1 MDDNLPP
8 LKPFL
13 VRAIHEWCCE
23 YGYTPY
29 LAVAVDA
36 QTLVPREYVKEGQI
50 VLNLGLEATR
60 QLNLGNDVISFTA
73 RFNGVARPISIP
85 LDNVA
90 AIYARENGQGMA
102 FEPRLA
108 TEAADT
114 LAVVAT
120 PGQEASGSAAEAATA
135 AHEAGVDAEGAP
147 STTPTVSG
155 GRPHLTRIK

>member
-1 MDDNLPP
+1 MDDTLPP

-36 QTLVPREYVKEGQI
+36 QTQVPREYVKDGQI
-50 VLNLGLEATR
+50 VLNLGLEATH
-60 QLNLGNDVISFTA
+60 QLSLGNDLITFTA
-73 RFNGVARPISIP
+73 RFNGVARPISVP

-108 TEAADT
+108 EVSADT
-114 LAVVAT
+114 LAVVEAAS
-120 PGQEASGSAAEAATA
+120 QEAHADGAEKPGEADPLHAAQTPPA
-135 AHEAGVDAEGAP
+135 
-147 STTPTVSG
+147 STPPSG
-155 GRPHLTRIK
+155 GRPHLKRIK